1 MQFLNPYFLFGLFA
15 VAIPIIIHL
24 FNFRR
29 FKKVYFTN
37 VSFLKEIEISTKK
50 QKKVRNRILLLVRIL
65 AIVFLVLFFAQ
76 PYFPNSEKKLV
87 EKGLNAVVICLDN
100 SFSMQNQGRQ
110 GRLLDE
116 AKVKAKQIIDEYN
129 NNDEFLLLTMDMEG
143 KYQQFVSK
151 EKFIELMDE
160 VEISPKSEP
169 NSKLISRSFDL
180 LNTKQGFNKR
190 CFMVSDFQTTA
201 FDTEKFPKDTT
212 IKSLLV
218 PLQANNINNL
228 YVDSISFLDPIFQ
241 VGENV
246 KLDIRLVNKSDK
258 RVEAVSVKLFLDNK
272 QIAISSIDI
281 EKNQTKNLELTFN
294 LQKHGIQHGRI
305 SIIDNPITFDDDFF
319 FTLQTN
325 PTIEVLSINAN
336 NPNPYINQ
344 LFSNNK
350 EITLRNMSEKAIDFN
365 EFSNFSLIILNAIT
379 EFSSGL
385 ASELMRYREN
395 GGSVLIIPSLTMDIS
410 SFQSSM
416 QLLSLPYYTE
426 LVQKDNK
433 VSIIDQDNKLF
444 RGVFSSEVDN
454 MEMPKVKK
462 YFRLSSSTKT
472 SRESIMKFQSQEDFL
487 LVSQKDASR
496 VYIFTANLTDDF
508 TDFIK
513 QALFVPTIWNMAL
526 FNQVAPKPYYF
537 IADKKLIDISMLK
550 DISQILVPEIV
561 SIDNNISFI
570 PQFIKEKQKQSLVL
584 HNQARKSGNYNI
596 VEKGKVY
603 GGLSL
608 NYERGESDL
617 RFLSAKEINSKL
629 KKGLLKDYNVLETKQ
644 QLVSSYFK
652 KSQNSFPVSIILL
665 ILLFACISVETF
677 ILFRNR

>member
-1 MQFLNPYFLFGLFA
+1 MQFLNPYFLFGLLA
-15 VAIPIIIHL
+15 IAIPIIIHL

-37 VSFLKEIEISTKK
+37 VKFLKDIEISTKK
-50 QKKVRNRILLLVRIL
+50 QKQVRNRVLLLVRIL

-76 PYFPNSEKKLV
+76 PYFPNTDKKLV
-87 EKGLNAVVICLDN
+87 EKGLNAVVVCVDN
-100 SFSMQNQGRQ
+100 SFSMQNQGRE

-116 AKVKAKQIIDEYN
+116 AKQKAKEILDQYN

-143 KYQQFVSK
+143 KHQQFVSK
-151 EKFIELMDE
+151 EKFVELLAE
-160 VEISPKSEP
+160 VEISPKSEQ

-201 FDTEKFPKDTT
+201 FDSENFPKDTT
-212 IKSLLV
+212 IKSLLI
-218 PLQANNINNL
+218 PLQANNLNNL
-228 YVDSISFLDPIFQ
+228 YVDSISFVDPIFQ

-246 KLDIRLVNKSDK
+246 KLDVRIVNKSDK
-258 RVEAVSVKLFLDNK
+258 RAEAVSVKLFIDDK
-272 QIAISSIDI
+272 QIAVSSIDI
-281 EKNQTKNLELTFN
+281 EKNQTKNLEMTFN
-294 LQKHGIQHGRI
+294 LQKHGIQHGQI

-319 FTLQTN
+319 FTIQTN

-350 EITLRNMSEKAIDFN
+350 EISLRNMSEKTIDFN

-385 ASELMRYREN
+385 ASELIRYRDN
-395 GGSVLIIPSLTMDIS
+395 GGSVVIIPSQTMDLK
-410 SFQSSM
+410 SFQASM
-416 QLLSLPYYTE
+416 NLLSLPYYTE
-426 LVQKDNK
+426 LVQKENK
-433 VSIIDQDNKLF
+433 VVTIDQENKLF
-444 RGVFSSEVDN
+444 RGVFSTEVDN
-454 MEMPKVKK
+454 MEMPTVKK
-462 YFRLSSSTKT
+462 YFRLSSTTRT
-472 SRESIMKFQSQEDFL
+472 SRESVMKLQSQEDFL
-487 LVSQKDASR
+487 LVSQKNASK

-526 FNQVAPKPYYF
+526 FNQVVPKPYYF
-537 IADKKLIDISMLK
+537 MTDSKPIDISMLK
-550 DISQILVPEIV
+550 DITKIFVPEIV
-561 SIDNNISFI
+561 STDNNISFI
-570 PQFIKEKQKQSLVL
+570 PQFLNDKQKQSIVL
-584 HNQARKSGNYNI
+584 HNQVRMSGNYNI

-608 NYERGESDL
+608 NYGREESDL
-617 RFLSAKEINSKL
+617 SFLSTKDINSKL
-629 KKGLLKDYNVLETKQ
+629 KKGLLNDYNVLETKQ
-644 QLVSSYFK
+644 QLLSTYFK
-652 KSQNSFPVSIILL
+652 KSQNSFPLSIILL
-665 ILLFACISVETF
+665 ILLFTCIAVETY